1 MQYNFLNQL
10 MQMYGINKMEPTV
23 NPLMQYQQQFQQQTQ
38 QPQQKFNPQQPF
50 VAQQPQVNT
59 NVPQR
64 PVSPFGPQGQPVAPT
79 TNTLSPQGHFQT
91 ISPNFNMP
99 DFGNKASTGQE
110 VFKPGGKF
118 YDPNVPMYAAPNRG

>member
-1 MQYNFLNQL
+1 
-10 MQMYGINKMEPTV
+10 MYGINKMEPTI
-23 NPLMQYQQQFQQQTQ
+23 NPMMQYQFGGQQYGPQAGFQQPNQQ
-38 QPQQKFNPQQPF
+38 QVQPQQQPTGSAFWNRNNVAGSPNNPIEQPFSSAPQQN
-50 VAQQPQVNT
+50 AL
-59 NVPQR
+59 
-64 PVSPFGPQGQPVAPT
+64 A
-79 TNTLSPQGHFQT
+79 PQGHFQT